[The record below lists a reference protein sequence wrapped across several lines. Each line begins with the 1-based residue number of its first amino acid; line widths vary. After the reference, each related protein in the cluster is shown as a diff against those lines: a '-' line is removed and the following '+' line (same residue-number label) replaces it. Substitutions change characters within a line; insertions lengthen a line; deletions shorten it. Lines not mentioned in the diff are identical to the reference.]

1 MILADHLLLAVL
13 AVVHPLAGYL
23 SFRRLL
29 QRIRAG
35 DRIDRSRLY
44 DATIISHWT
53 LLGITLALWAGAGR
67 DWATLGLGLEIDGE
81 FLAALVLAALGI
93 ALLLQQLRQVMTAS
107 ADELTAVRGALGN
120 IEFII
125 PQNGSELGR
134 FYLLSLTAGIVEE
147 ILWRGYM
154 IWYFD
159 HFMPLWAAAL
169 ISTVSFALA
178 HAYQGAGNLPKI
190 LLVGAAFAGLY
201 LMTGSV
207 WVAVVL
213 HAAVD
218 VLQGRTAY
226 EIVRR
231 AAPAKAAAPSDTGE
245 TADPAGGAHR

>member
-1 MILADHLLLAVL
+1 MILLDHLLLVVL

-23 SFRRLL
+23 SFQRLMR
-29 QRIRAG
+29 RIRAG
-35 DRIDRSRLY
+35 DHIDRARLY

-67 DWATLGLGLEIDGE
+67 DWVTLGLGLEMDAS
-81 FLAALVLAALGI
+81 FLAGIILAAIGV
-93 ALLLQQLRQVMTAS
+93 ALLLQQLRQVMNAS
-107 ADELTAVRGALGN
+107 SAELEAVRGELGN

-125 PQNGSELGR
+125 PRNGSELGR

-154 IWYFD
+154 IWYFS
-159 HFMPLWAAAL
+159 HFMPLWGAAL
-169 ISTVSFALA
+169 ISTLSFALA
-178 HAYQGAGNLPKI
+178 HAYQGVGNLPKI

-207 WVAVVL
+207 WIAVVL

-231 AAPAKAAAPSDTGE
+231 ANQAGSADDGE
-245 TADPAGGAHR
+245 ATRHAGSELQ